1 MKVIKVR
8 LSWDD
13 VNRMERLADDLN
25 GNDDIAA
32 LRVEDDEYYI
42 ATEGELSMRFVRNAL
57 ARELSDYK
65 IRAIK

>member
-13 VNRMERLADDLN
+13 IDRMERLADDLN

-32 LRVEDDEYYI
+32 LRVEEDEYYI
-42 ATEGELSMRFVRNAL
+42 ATEYELSMRFVRNAL

>member
-8 LSWDD
+8 MSWDD

-42 ATEGELSMRFVRNAL
+42 ATEGERSMSFVYKALDRNL
-57 ARELSDYK
+57 LGYSVKK
-65 IRAIK
+65 IK